1 MNRQLMWIH
10 GLVDKDFNDY
20 LENLCLE
27 KALSLGLSDRFFK
40 IPLHISLKRS
50 FYTDDYYVIKDSIIS
65 FLDNYSIVECNNPQP
80 IIINNR
86 LWLKTDSDK
95 LNNIHYELDKYL
107 YENHSI
113 DIDEFDRNYYPHIS
127 LFHNDDLDKLNIIY
141 ELLSNNLKQK
151 TFLIDAVAIGI
162 DGNIEKYYL
171 KK

>member
-10 GLVDKDFNDY
+10 GLVDRDFNDY
-20 LENLCLE
+20 LEKLCLE

-50 FYTDDYYVIKDSIIS
+50 FYTEDYYAIKDSIIS
-65 FLDNYSIVECNNPQP
+65 FLDNHSVLECSNPLP

-86 LWLKTDSDK
+86 LWLKVENEK
-95 LNNIHYELDKYL
+95 LNNIHNELDRYL
-107 YENHSI
+107 YDKHSI

-127 LFHNDDLDKLNIIY
+127 LFHNDDLDKLNVIFEI
-141 ELLSNNLKQK
+141 LNNNLKNMSFK
-151 TFLIDAVAIGI
+151 IDTVAIGT